1 VNCFLQ
7 FALPD
12 ASFPGLLGGQTGVTA
27 DKTAYRSPPA
37 FGYDCSSCRDF
48 LYRKPASATD
58 GGRSDA
64 PRLWPTRGPAPPTK
78 VFTQV
83 SKIDCQHIRNFSIV
97 AHIDHGKSTL
107 ADRLLEKTSTVAQ
120 RDMRDQMLD
129 DMELER
135 QRGITIKARAVR
147 IRHKYQGESY
157 ELNLIDTPGHVDFH
171 YEVSRSLACCEG
183 AILLVDASQGVE
195 AQTVANAYA
204 AMEHDLA
211 IVPVLN
217 KIDMQS
223 ARKDEVIQEMHQSLG
238 IDEETVLAC
247 SGKTGA
253 GVEELL
259 AAIIER
265 VPAPSGDPQAVLQ
278 AMVFDSHYDEYRG
291 AIIYIRLMNG
301 TVKKGQKIHLLKA
314 NTTYEVLELGQFV
327 PARQACEQLQA
338 GQVGYLI
345 CNIKSVND
353 VHIGDTVTI
362 PGDVKA
368 EALPG
373 YDEPKRMVFCGLYP
387 SEGQD
392 FEELRDALT
401 KLAINDPSFEFEP
414 ETSDALGF
422 GFRCGFLG
430 LLHMEIVQ
438 QRLEREADLDLVQ
451 TAPNVTYQIVTK
463 KGETLEVYNPQ
474 KVPEAGAIEE
484 FRQPIVRVN
493 FVLPIDSIGPVMQ
506 LCTDRRGNY
515 IKTEYLSSTR
525 AILTY
530 DLPLAEVIYDLHDK
544 LKSVTRGYGTMDY
557 EVLGYFPADL
567 VRLDILVASKRVDA
581 LSIVCDRRDAE
592 RRGRAVV
599 KKLRTEIDR
608 HMFEVAI
615 QAAVGTRVIARE
627 TISAMRKN
635 VTAKCYGGD
644 ISRKRKLWAKQKEGK
659 KRLKSIGNVE
669 IPQKAFMAVLDTG
682 AEK

>member
-1 VNCFLQ
+1 M
-7 FALPD
+7 
-12 ASFPGLLGGQTGVTA
+12 
-27 DKTAYRSPPA
+27 
-37 FGYDCSSCRDF
+37 
-48 LYRKPASATD
+48 
-58 GGRSDA
+58 SD
-64 PRLWPTRGPAPPTK
+64 
-78 VFTQV
+78 
-83 SKIDCQHIRNFSIV
+83 IDCQHIRNFSIV

-107 ADRLLEKTSTVAQ
+107 ADRLLEKTGTVAQ
-120 RDMRDQMLD
+120 REMRDQMLD

-135 QRGITIKARAVR
+135 ARGITIKARAVAL
-147 IRHKYQGESY
+147 RHKHRGEWY

-183 AILLVDASQGVE
+183 AVLLVDASQGVE

-204 AMEHDLA
+204 AMEHNLT

-217 KIDMQS
+217 KIDLQS
-223 ARKDEVIQEMHQSLG
+223 ARPDEVVEEMESSLAVDRG
-238 IDEETVLAC
+238 SVLAC

-253 GVEELL
+253 GVDELL
-259 AAIIER
+259 AALIER
-265 VPAPSGDPQAVLQ
+265 IPAPAGDPEGLLQ
-278 AMVFDSHYDEYRG
+278 AMVFDSHYDEFRG
-291 AIIYIRLMNG
+291 AIIYVRLMNG
-301 TVKKGQKIHLLKA
+301 TVRKGQKVHLLKGG
-314 NTTYEVLELGQFV
+314 TTHEVLELGQFV
-327 PARQACEQLQA
+327 PTRKPCEQLQA

-345 CNIKSVND
+345 CNIKLVND
-353 VHIGDTVTI
+353 IHIGDTVTI
-362 PGDVKA
+362 PGDKKA
-368 EALPG
+368 VALPG
-373 YDEPKRMVFCGLYP
+373 YQEPKRMVFCGLYP
-387 SEGQD
+387 AEGQD
-392 FEELRDALT
+392 FEELREALT
-401 KLAINDPSFEFEP
+401 KLSINDPSFEFEP

-451 TAPNVTYQIVTK
+451 TAPNVTYEILTK
-463 KGETLEVYNPQ
+463 NGETLRIYNPQ
-474 KVPEAGAIEE
+474 KVPESGQIEE

-493 FVLPIDSIGPVMQ
+493 FVLPIESIGPVMQ
-506 LCTDRRGNY
+506 LCNDRRGIY
-515 IKTEYLSSTR
+515 QRTEYLSKTR
-525 AILTY
+525 AMLIY

-557 EVLGYFPADL
+557 EILGYFPADL
-567 VRLDILVASKRVDA
+567 VRLDILVGGKRVDA
-581 LSIVCDRRDAE
+581 LSIVCNREDAE

-599 KKLRTEIDR
+599 KKLRSEIDR

-659 KRLKSIGNVE
+659 KRLKSVGNVE

-682 AEK
+682 AER